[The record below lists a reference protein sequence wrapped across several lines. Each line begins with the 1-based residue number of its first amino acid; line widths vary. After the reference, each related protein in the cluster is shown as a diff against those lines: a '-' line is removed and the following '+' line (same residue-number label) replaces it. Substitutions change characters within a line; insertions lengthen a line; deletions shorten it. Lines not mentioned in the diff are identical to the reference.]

1 MMSKEVA
8 RQVLAALKSAGID
21 FVAFLPDTAL
31 IELDRMVADDP
42 DLISVPVANEGDG
55 IAACG
60 GAWLGGKRPAM
71 IMENAGLFLATYALM
86 RSSISFGFPVLLVM
100 SYRGEFKEARWF
112 SVPNG
117 WASEPLLKALRI
129 PYAVVRRRAEIA
141 AAIENVQSS
150 LSSQQYPA
158 GILFGGETIW

>member
-8 RQVLAALKSAGID
+8 KEVLAALKSAGID
-21 FVAFLPDTAL
+21 FVAFLPDTSL
-31 IELDRMVADDP
+31 IELDRMADDDP
-42 DLISVPVANEGDG
+42 DLMTLPVANEGDG
-55 IAACG
+55 IGACG
-60 GAWLGGKRPAM
+60 GAWLGGKRPAI

-86 RSSISFGFPVLLVM
+86 RSSISFGFPIMLIM

-117 WASEPLLKALRI
+117 WATEPLLKALRI
-129 PYAVVRRRAEIA
+129 PYVVVRRRADIT
-141 AAIENVQSS
+141 AAIENVQTS

-158 GILFGGETIW
+158 AILFGGETIW

>member
-8 RQVLAALKSAGID
+8 KEVLAALKSAGIN
-21 FVAFLPDTAL
+21 FVSSLPDTSL
-31 IELDRMVADDP
+31 FELDRMVDDDP
-42 DLISVPVANEGDG
+42 DFESLPVANEGDG

-71 IMENAGLFLATYALM
+71 IMENAGLFLGTYALM
-86 RSSISFGFPVLLVM
+86 RSSIAFGFPLMLLM

-117 WASEPLLKALRI
+117 WATEPLLNALRI
-129 PYAVVRRRAEIA
+129 PYVVVRRKSEIA
-141 AAIENVQSS
+141 AAIENVQTS
-150 LSSQQYPA
+150 LSSQQHPA
-158 GILFGGETIW
+158 AILFGGETIW